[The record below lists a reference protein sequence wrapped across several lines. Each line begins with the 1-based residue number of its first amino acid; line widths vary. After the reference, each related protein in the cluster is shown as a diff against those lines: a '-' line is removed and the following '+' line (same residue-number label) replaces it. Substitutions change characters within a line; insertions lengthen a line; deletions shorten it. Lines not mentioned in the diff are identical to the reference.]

1 MDDEGL
7 ADAETANPFR
17 LPRFPASRSGERAM
31 ICPGPE
37 RHQNRLRLPH
47 NLLPGGLDD
56 PLVEQPE
63 RSIFGDHHPHPPVGR
78 QEFMHEGVQGGQLFG
93 GHIPGMA
100 RIAERTLLQRK
111 EEFTERRADLHGL
124 LLAHADLL
132 GRRRVWYTASDIRPC
147 PSGGRTM
154 PANSTMP
161 GTYALSFSGFNHD
174 SSSRARFVA
183 GVGQLVFAAT
193 EDGKGTVRGTHRA
206 TNSPMAGQQADL
218 HYSEY
223 AFSGTYQV
231 IEAGPP
237 IQATINMMLTQTK
250 GGNTRM
256 SDTFAMVQS
265 GPDRF
270 RLI

>member
-1 MDDEGL
+1 
-7 ADAETANPFR
+7 
-17 LPRFPASRSGERAM
+17 
-31 ICPGPE
+31 
-37 RHQNRLRLPH
+37 
-47 NLLPGGLDD
+47 
-56 PLVEQPE
+56 
-63 RSIFGDHHPHPPVGR
+63 
-78 QEFMHEGVQGGQLFG
+78 
-93 GHIPGMA
+93 
-100 RIAERTLLQRK
+100 
-111 EEFTERRADLHGL
+111 
-124 LLAHADLL
+124 
-132 GRRRVWYTASDIRPC
+132 
-147 PSGGRTM
+147 M

-206 TNSPMAGQQADL
+206 TNSPMTGQQSDL

-223 AFSGTYQV
+223 AFSGTYEV

-237 IQATINMMLTQTK
+237 IQATINMTLTQTK

-270 RLI
+270 RLISTNPRLQDDSGGLPVDELVMAELIKVDPATW